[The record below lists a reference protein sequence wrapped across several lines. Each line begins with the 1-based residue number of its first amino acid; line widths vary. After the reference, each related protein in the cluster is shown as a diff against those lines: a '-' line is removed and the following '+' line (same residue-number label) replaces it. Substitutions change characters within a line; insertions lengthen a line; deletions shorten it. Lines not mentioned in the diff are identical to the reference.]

1 MDAHDRLPRGGAV
14 GSRMRLETKWL
25 RFQLQPQPP
34 QRKTSRWTVYA
45 VEGDVAL
52 GRIEW
57 YGAWRQYV
65 FYPESDCLFNRTCL
79 RDLAQFL
86 DDAMAQRA
94 VRPETMG
101 THEGFKGSD

>member
-1 MDAHDRLPRGGAV
+1 
-14 GSRMRLETKWL
+14 MRLETKWL
-25 RFQLQPQPP
+25 RFELVRQIRP
-34 QRKTSRWTVYA
+34 RKTSIWVVYA
-45 VEGDVAL
+45 KEGGAEL

-65 FYPESDCLFNRTCL
+65 FYPAASCLFNRTCL

-86 DDAMAQRA
+86 DDAMAQR
-94 VRPETMG
+94 VVQPEPMA